1 MCASLDLQLLAF
13 KFSSIR
19 KELDDTAPLFRM
31 LASKE
36 PDTIEIR
43 AAGSILQSIYNGM
56 EAVLFLFLDK
66 AEVQESSSWH
76 RDLVD
81 RAFEKIELSDDMRLR
96 LEILRK
102 FRHKYRHAY
111 GFMLD
116 WALMR
121 DLFLSLPDLAATFEA
136 AIERYVKTI

>member
-1 MCASLDLQLLAF
+1 LCASLDLQLLGF
-13 KFSSIR
+13 KLASIR
-19 KELDDTAPLFRM
+19 KELGDTAPLFGM
-31 LASKE
+31 LSSKE

-56 EAVLFLFLDK
+56 EAVLLLFLDK
-66 AEVQESSSWH
+66 SEVQEGSSWH

-81 RAFEKIELSDDMRLR
+81 RAFEKIELSEDMRLR
-96 LEILRK
+96 LEMLRK

-116 WALMR
+116 
-121 DLFLSLPDLAATFEA
+121 
-136 AIERYVKTI
+136 